1 MGFNFTQKK
10 QYYTPM
16 PHLDFGIKHLEQP
29 LGNQSPKQPGRSKDK
44 NSLYLDSCSFK
55 ESVKHL
61 FLALK
66 SQ

>member
-16 PHLDFGIKHLEQP
+16 PHLDFGITHLEQP
-29 LGNQSPKQPGRSKDK
+29 LGNQSPKQPGGRKF
-44 NSLYLDSCSFK
+44 LHYLESCSLK

-61 FLALK
+61 FLAVK
-66 SQ
+66 SH

>member
-1 MGFNFTQKK
+1 MGFNFTQQK
-10 QYYTPM
+10 QYYKPL
-16 PHLDFGIKHLEQP
+16 PHLDFGITHLEQP
-29 LGNQSPKQPGRSKDK
+29 LGNQSPKQPGGSKDK
-44 NSLYLDSCSFK
+44 NSLYLDSCRFK

>member
-1 MGFNFTQKK
+1 MGFNFTQQK
-10 QYYTPM
+10 QYYKPL
-16 PHLDFGIKHLEQP
+16 PHLDFGITHLEQP
-29 LGNQSPKQPGRSKDK
+29 LGNQSPKQPDGEKP
-44 NSLYLDSCSFK
+44 LYLDSCSFK

>member
-1 MGFNFTQKK
+1 MGFNFTQQK
-10 QYYTPM
+10 QYYKPL
-16 PHLDFGIKHLEQP
+16 PHLDFGITRLEQP

-44 NSLYLDSCSFK
+44 NSLYLDSCRFK

>member
-1 MGFNFTQKK
+1 MGKITQKK
-10 QYYTPM
+10 QYYKPLS
-16 PHLDFGIKHLEQP
+16 HLDFGITRLEQP
-29 LGNQSPKQPGRSKDK
+29 LGNQSPKQPGG
-44 NSLYLDSCSFK
+44 LDSCSFK